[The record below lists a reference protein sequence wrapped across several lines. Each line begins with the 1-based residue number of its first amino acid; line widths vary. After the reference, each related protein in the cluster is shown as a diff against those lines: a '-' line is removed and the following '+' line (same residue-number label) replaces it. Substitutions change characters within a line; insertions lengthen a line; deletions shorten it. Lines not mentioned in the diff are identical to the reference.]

1 MEQIANHH
9 DFDQSVVNLVQG
21 LPKGVTFGHLYVF
34 GLRNKLDQIRILFQ
48 LVNFIYLQLQKTNY
62 IQISWMMKFESMVTM
77 LLAETVTGML
87 EVFSYM
93 SKING
98 LYPTHKSTTILK
110 CYLYNI
116 ILEF

>member
-1 MEQIANHH
+1 
-9 DFDQSVVNLVQG
+9 
-21 LPKGVTFGHLYVF
+21 
-34 GLRNKLDQIRILFQ
+34 
-48 LVNFIYLQLQKTNY
+48 
-62 IQISWMMKFESMVTM
+62 MMKFESMVTM